1 MSEPLRR
8 KTILVP
14 ESRELDLFAGMLEAQ
29 GARVLRCPLVTI
41 LDAEDSAP
49 VEAWLERLTRGEFDD
64 LILLTGEGL
73 RRILALGERLG
84 KKEEIIAAVGRLR
97 TVVRGPKPARV
108 LREIGLTPGLTA
120 ASPTSAGVVETLSAH
135 DLHGRAV
142 GLQLYPGD
150 VDRSLLVFLDASGAK
165 IFPVTPYRYATDS
178 ESASVADAIGKM
190 AAGEIDVVA
199 FTSSPQIRRLLDV
212 AAEKGLEQELAIG
225 WKRTRVAS
233 IGPVVTDAL
242 KAIGVEVA
250 AQPESAFHLKPLVA
264 AISRI
269 KK

>member
-1 MSEPLRR
+1 MSDPLAG

-29 GARVLRCPLVTI
+29 GGRVLRCPLVTI
-41 LDAEDSAP
+41 LDADDAAP
-49 VEAWLERLTRGEFDD
+49 VEVWLARLTRGEFDD

-73 RRILALGERLG
+73 RRILALGERVG
-84 KKEEIIAAVGRLR
+84 TKEKIIVALGRLR
-97 TVVRGPKPARV
+97 TIVRGPKPARV

-120 ASPTSAGVVETLSAH
+120 SSPTSAGIVETLSAH
-135 DLHGRAV
+135 DLYGRTV

-150 VDRSLLVFLDASGAK
+150 VDPSLPAFLEVSGAK

-178 ESASVADAIGKM
+178 ELASVADAIRKM

-212 AAEKGLEQELAIG
+212 AAEKGLEHELAIG

-250 AQPESAFHLKPLVA
+250 AQPETSFHLKPMVA
-264 AISRI
+264 AIARI
-269 KK
+269 VR